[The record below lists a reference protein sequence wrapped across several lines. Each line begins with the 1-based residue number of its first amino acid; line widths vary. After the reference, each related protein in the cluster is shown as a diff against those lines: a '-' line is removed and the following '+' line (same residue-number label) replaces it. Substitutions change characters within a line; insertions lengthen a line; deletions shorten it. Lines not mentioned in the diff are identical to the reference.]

1 MGKKERLSA
10 IKKIVTEKKVSTQ
23 EELISLLKDAGFDVT
38 QATASRDIN
47 ELGLIK
53 TVDSSGR
60 SQYSFPESVPTQA
73 SVRRYKTI
81 LRESIVS
88 ADTAQIL
95 VVIKCHTGMGNAAC
109 ESLDNIVG
117 SEVVGTIAGDNTI
130 FVACRDVDAAVKT
143 LEMIVGIIEG

>member
-10 IKKIVTEKKVSTQ
+10 IKKIVTEKSVSTQ
-23 EELISLLKDAGFDVT
+23 EELISLLKDAGFEVT

-53 TVDSSGR
+53 TVDSTGR
-60 SQYSFPESVPTQA
+60 SHYSFPESGPTQA
-73 SVRRYKTI
+73 SVRRYRTI

-88 ADTAQIL
+88 ADTAQNL
-95 VVIKCHTGMGNAAC
+95 VVIRCHTGMGNAAC

-130 FVACRDVDAAVKT
+130 FVACRDVDAALST
-143 LEMIVGIIEG
+143 LDMIIRITEG

>member
-1 MGKKERLSA
+1 MLRLH
-10 IKKIVTEKKVSTQ
+10 
-23 EELISLLKDAGFDVT
+23 
-38 QATASRDIN
+38 
-47 ELGLIK
+47 GLCEA
-53 TVDSSGR
+53 
-60 SQYSFPESVPTQA
+60 SFPESGPTQA

-88 ADTAQIL
+88 ADTAQNL

-130 FVACRDVDAAVKT
+130 FVACRDVDAAAKT
-143 LEMIVGIIEG
+143 LEMIIGIIEG

>member
-10 IKKIVTEKKVSTQ
+10 IKKIVTEKNVSTQ
-23 EELISLLKDAGFDVT
+23 EEMISLLREAGFDVT

-53 TVDSSGR
+53 TVDASGR
-60 SQYSFPESVPTQA
+60 SHYSFPESGPTQA

-88 ADTAQIL
+88 ADTAQNL

-109 ESLDNIVG
+109 ESLDNIV
-117 SEVVGTIAGDNTI
+117 SNEVVGTIAGDNTI
-130 FVACRDVDAAVKT
+130 FVACRDVEAAVNT

>member
-10 IKKIVTEKKVSTQ
+10 IKKIVTEKNVSTQ
-23 EELISLLKDAGFDVT
+23 EEMISLLREAGFDVT

-53 TVDSSGR
+53 TVDASGR
-60 SQYSFPESVPTQA
+60 SHYSFPESGPTQA

-88 ADTAQIL
+88 ADTAQNL

-130 FVACRDVDAAVKT
+130 FVACRDVDAAAKT
-143 LEMIVGIIEG
+143 LEMIIGIIEG

>member
-53 TVDSSGR
+53 TVDTSGR
-60 SQYSFPESVPTQA
+60 SHYSFPESGPTQA

-88 ADTAQIL
+88 ADTAQNL

-109 ESLDNIVG
+109 ESLDNIV
-117 SEVVGTIAGDNTI
+117 SNEVVGTIAGDNTI
-130 FVACRDVDAAVKT
+130 FVACRDVEAAVKT

>member
-10 IKKIVTEKKVSTQ
+10 IRKIVAENSVSTQ
-23 EELISLLKDAGFDVT
+23 EELIALLGNAGFTVT

-53 TVDSSGR
+53 TMDSSGR
-60 SQYSFPESVPTQA
+60 SHYAFPESGPALVTI
-73 SVRRYKTI
+73 RRYKTI

-88 ADTAQIL
+88 CDTAQNL

-109 ESLDNIVG
+109 ESLDNIVDDD
-117 SEVVGTIAGDNTI
+117 VVGTIAGDNTI
-130 FVACRDVDAAVKT
+130 FVACRDAETAVKT
-143 LEMIVGIIEG
+143 HDMIIRIIEG